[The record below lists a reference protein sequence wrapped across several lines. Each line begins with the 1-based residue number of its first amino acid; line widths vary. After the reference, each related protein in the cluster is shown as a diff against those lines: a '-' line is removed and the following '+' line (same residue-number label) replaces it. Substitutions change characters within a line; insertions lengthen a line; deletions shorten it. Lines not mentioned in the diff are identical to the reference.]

1 MLMSRS
7 RKASS
12 TKPTKNLLSL
22 QFTEEIFPPFFN
34 LLITRVTRK
43 GTNHGSTNSL
53 VRTIP
58 KLVSQPTSEDMLS
71 GIWHKEGKGGGGD
84 AEEIA
89 SPRHSPGTGSSCV
102 SVSQHKQILSMKTEQ
117 GLHSK
122 I

>member
-12 TKPTKNLLSL
+12 TKPMKNLLSAIRRG
-22 QFTEEIFPPFFN
+22 IFPPFFN
-34 LLITRVTRK
+34 LLITRITRK
-43 GTNHGSTNSL
+43 GANHGSTNSL
-53 VRTIP
+53 IRTIP

-71 GIWHKEGKGGGGD
+71 GIWHKEGKGGD

>member
-71 GIWHKEGKGGGGD
+71 GIWHKEGKGGGGCRRNS
-84 AEEIA
+84 I
-89 SPRHSPGTGSSCV
+89 T
-102 SVSQHKQILSMKTEQ
+102 
-117 GLHSK
+117 
-122 I
+122 